1 MPNSKQT
8 GSAPSSAV
16 SASAMPP
23 VISRAMQWNYSPHPL
38 VEETLNRIR
47 QTYPPHLPA
56 GLDRFSALLSE
67 LGNPHLSLPPVF
79 HVAGTNG
86 KGSTVAFLQAIF
98 ESAGKTVHRFTS
110 PHLVR
115 FSERIVLNGRQISD
129 DLLLSLIAELEKTAN
144 PQEISFFEFFT
155 ALAFMAYA
163 RHPADA
169 VLLETG
175 LGGTLDAT
183 NVVPQPAAS
192 IITRISFDHMR
203 VLGDTLP
210 AIAKQ
215 KAGIIKQG
223 CPVIVAPQSDEALES
238 LFAKDAAVKQA
249 SLLLQAGRDFFVMP
263 TPTGFEYRSQSL
275 HVSLPL
281 PALVGHHQLLNAATA
296 IAALEVGGFADIC
309 TGEILSRAMQQVRWP
324 GRMQKLTHGVLA
336 DMLPQGWEL
345 WLDGAHNDSGADV
358 LAAHIRSFGADMPV
372 HLVTAYKDKKDTHGF
387 YARLAGLFKSTT
399 VADFAID
406 APMVAAADVAGL
418 LQNMSGFD
426 AVSTTP
432 DIQTALAQLVATHT
446 APQRVM
452 ISGSLYLVGH
462 ALKVNGDQL

>member
-1 MPNSKQT
+1 LPNSKQT

-16 SASAMPP
+16 SAAAMPP
-23 VISRAMQWNYSPHPL
+23 VIPQALQWNYSPHPL

-56 GLDRFSALLSE
+56 GLERFSALLSD

-115 FSERIVLNGRQISD
+115 FSERIVINGRQISD
-129 DLLLSLIAELEKTAN
+129 DLLLSLIAELEKTAK
-144 PQEISFFEFFT
+144 PEEISFFEFFT

-210 AIAKQ
+210 AIARQ
-215 KAGIIKQG
+215 KAGIIKQN
-223 CPVIVAPQSDEALES
+223 CPVIVAPQSDEALET
-238 LFAKDAAVKQA
+238 LFAKAAAVKQA

-263 TPTGFEYRSQSL
+263 TPAGFEYRSQSV

-281 PALVGHHQLLNAATA
+281 PALAGHHQLLNAATA
-296 IAALEVGGFADIC
+296 IAALEAGGFADIC
-309 TGEILSRAMQQVRWP
+309 TTDVLSRAMQQVRWP
-324 GRMQKLTHGVLA
+324 GRMQKLTRGVLA

-358 LAAHIRSFGADMPV
+358 LAAHIRSFGTDMPV

-387 YARLAGLFKSTT
+387 YARLSGLFQSTT

-418 LQNMSGFD
+418 LQNMGGFD
-426 AVSTTP
+426 TVSTAP
-432 DIQTALAQLVATHT
+432 DIQTALAQLVAKHT

-462 ALKVNGDQL
+462 ALKVNGDPL

>member
-1 MPNSKQT
+1 MPHSKHT
-8 GSAPSSAV
+8 GPALPAAALPGV
-16 SASAMPP
+16 
-23 VISRAMQWNYSPHPL
+23 MQWNYSPQPL
-38 VEETLNRIR
+38 VEETLSRIR

-56 GLDRFSALLSE
+56 GLDRFTALLSS

-98 ESAGKTVHRFTS
+98 EAAGKTVHRFTS
-110 PHLVR
+110 PHLVK
-115 FSERIVLNGRQISD
+115 FSERIVLNGRQIPD
-129 DLLLSLIAELEKTAN
+129 DLLLALIAEVEKTAN

-155 ALAFMAYA
+155 ALAFLAYA

-183 NVVPQPAAS
+183 NVVRQPAAS

-210 AIAKQ
+210 AIARQ

-223 CPVIVAPQSDEALES
+223 CPVIVAPQSDDVLET
-238 LFAKDAAVKQA
+238 LFAKEAAVKQA

-263 TPTGFEYRSQSL
+263 TATGFEYRSQSL
-275 HVSLPL
+275 HVSLPQ
-281 PALVGHHQLLNAATA
+281 PALAGHHQLLNASSA
-296 IAALEVGGFADIC
+296 IAALEAAGFAHLC
-309 TGEILSRAMQQVRWP
+309 TPDILSRAMQQVRWP
-324 GRMQKLTHGVLA
+324 GRLQKLTQGVLA

-358 LAAHIRSFGADMPV
+358 LAAHLRSLGADMPV

-387 YARLAGLFKSTT
+387 YARLAGLFQSTT

-406 APMVAAADVAGL
+406 APMVARDDVAGL
-418 LQNMSGFD
+418 LQNMGGFEN
-426 AVSTTP
+426 VSATP
-432 DIQTALAQLVATHT
+432 DIQTALAQLVARYT
-446 APQRVM
+446 APQCVM
-452 ISGSLYLVGH
+452 IAGSLYLVGH
-462 ALKVNGDQL
+462 ALKTNGDIS